1 MIPQFSEIVIP
12 KFLEKKKKEKFCSH
26 YVFLDFRTDKSKK

>member
-1 MIPQFSEIVIP
+1 MIPQFSEIVMP
-12 KFLEKKKKEKFCSH
+12 KFLKKKKKFCSH